1 MIKHIAALKWP
12 EAIYTENTLL
22 RLIIPEGVSLMA
34 RGIATNSKHGGGNRK
49 SEITS
54 STTNPKQNKLDV

>member
-1 MIKHIAALKWP
+1 
-12 EAIYTENTLL
+12 
-22 RLIIPEGVSLMA
+22 MA
-34 RGIATNSKHGGGNRK
+34 RGIAANGKHGGRKRK